1 MSPATD
7 QERPRNTHCPPY
19 HGWCHPLLSH
29 TLFCSSYHP
38 VCSTSHC
45 STVCTLYCSQCHPVS
60 WHPVPWVQFTLFNIA
75 LFSDLCTEHST
86 HTIPFI
92 LHTTLIQTVLHDN
105 TTNTYNTIQHND
117 NSTKTYNTIQH
128 NDKRTNTSNSI
139 QPEPSMFGIWHQIRV
154 TGSPAF
160 FSSKTLASQ
169 NAADDS
175 FCFNFYHSNHFN
187 QCLSKCCW
195 LSILI

>member
-1 MSPATD
+1 MSGRIYKKENIFG
-7 QERPRNTHCPPY
+7 QQNHLMRIECR
-19 HGWCHPLLSH
+19 WCHIRKVFSFSVCIQKAVIEIQHLCAARALSLKNLSGRFHVTRHWPREAPQHPLPSIPWLVPPCSVPH
-29 TLFCSSYHP
+29 FTLFCSSYHP

-117 NSTKTYNTIQH
+117 NK
-128 NDKRTNTSNSI
+128 
-139 QPEPSMFGIWHQIRV
+139 
-154 TGSPAF
+154 
-160 FSSKTLASQ
+160 
-169 NAADDS
+169 
-175 FCFNFYHSNHFN
+175 
-187 QCLSKCCW
+187 
-195 LSILI
+195 

>member
-7 QERPRNTHCPPY
+7 QGRPRNTHCPPY
-19 HGWCHPLLSH
+19 HGWCHPVLSH
-29 TLFCSSYHP
+29 TLPCSVPH
-38 VCSTSHC
+38 T
-45 STVCTLYCSQCHPVS
+45 TLY
-60 WHPVPWVQFTLFNIA
+60 VPRHTVVQSVLCTVPNATLFHEYSLPSFNIA

-128 NDKRTNTSNSI
+128 NDNRTNTSNSI

-160 FSSKTLASQ
+160 FSCKTLASQ

-175 FCFNFYHSNHFN
+175 FCFNCFCFPF
-187 QCLSKCCW
+187 
-195 LSILI
+195 